1 MTAKVLDFETALR
14 KARSFC
20 AYQERC
26 EHELFLKCKEWGLN
40 KSDAEKLITTL
51 NEDKFLNEERF
62 AIAYARGKF
71 RIKKWG
77 KVRIRQ
83 ELLFRKIGN
92 DAIRKGLQSI
102 DEENNYADVLLNV
115 LQNKISDYE
124 GDVQKIQ
131 KLAHYAIGRGFE
143 PELVWQKIKTL
154 TGKTNEF

>member
-26 EHELFLKCKEWGLN
+26 EQELFLKCREWGLN
-40 KSDAEKLITTL
+40 LPDTAKLITAL
-51 NEDKFLNEERF
+51 NEDDFLNEERF
-62 AIAYARGKF
+62 ATAYARGKF

-83 ELLFRKIGN
+83 ELLFRRIGN
-92 DAIRKGLQSI
+92 DAIRIGLKTI
-102 DEENNYADVLLNV
+102 DEEGNYTDVLLNV

-124 GDVQKIQ
+124 GDTQKIQ
-131 KLAHYAIGRGFE
+131 KLAHFAIGRGFE
-143 PELVWQKIKTL
+143 SELVWQKIKTL
-154 TGKTNEF
+154 TDKSNEF